1 MSSSEFVVG
10 LDIGTTK
17 MFTVVAKSAMG
28 GELKV
33 LGAGSSPVRGLKRGV
48 VTSIKEASEA
58 IAHSVAEAE
67 LSAGV
72 TIRDVYAGISGEH
85 IRSHNLKGST
95 VISRVGEEVNARD
108 VRKAIQ
114 EAQSKLDSLERKIL
128 HVSPQQFILDGQN
141 GIVDPVGMHGVHL
154 EADVHVV
161 TGAVQMSTNLISSIE
176 SAGLKLRELVLE
188 PLAARYSL
196 FSEEEHEAGVVLID
210 IGGSL
215 TNVAV
220 FRNETIRHSFTL
232 PVGASHVVQDLSIGL
247 RTSMDVAEMVKARY
261 GSCLTERVDPEERFI
276 LPNGGGVR
284 KEVERSRLCTI
295 IQARMEE
302 TFELLHN
309 HLEREGYLANLPAGI
324 VLTGGGSLLDGIETL
339 AERVFDLPVRVG
351 KPNGVIGLSHG
362 FSDCR
367 FATGIGLVIYAS
379 RHAGRD
385 FTPGANGKGPLGE
398 FGGRV
403 KAFFSDFI

>member
-17 MFTVVAKSAMG
+17 IFTVVAKPAVG

-33 LGAGSSPVRGLKRGV
+33 LGAGSSPARGLKRGV
-48 VTSIKEASEA
+48 VTSIREASEA
-58 IAHSVAEAE
+58 IGHSVAEAE

-85 IRSHNLKGST
+85 IRSHNLRGST
-95 VISRVGEEVNARD
+95 VISRSGEEVGARD
-108 VRKAIQ
+108 VRKAIL

-141 GIVDPVGMHGVHL
+141 GILDPVGMHGVHL

-161 TGAVQMSTNLISSIE
+161 TGGIQTSTNLISSIE
-176 SAGLKLRELVLE
+176 AAGLRPRELILE

-196 FSEEEHEAGVVLID
+196 FSEEEHGTGVILVD

-215 TNVAV
+215 TNVAI
-220 FRNETIRHSFTL
+220 FRSGTIRHSFTI
-232 PVGASHVVQDLSIGL
+232 PVGAAHVAQDISIGM
-247 RTSMDVAEMVKARY
+247 RTSMDVAEMAKARY
-261 GSCLTERVDPEERFI
+261 GSCLTESVDAEEKVV

-284 KEVERSRLCTI
+284 KEVERSRLCAI
-295 IQARMEE
+295 IRARMEE
-302 TFELLHN
+302 TLELLYQ
-309 HLEREGYLANLPAGI
+309 HLEREGLFSNLPAGI
-324 VLTGGGSLLDGIETL
+324 VLTGGGSLLDGIESLT
-339 AERVFDLPVRVG
+339 EQVFELPARVG
-351 KPNGVIGLSHG
+351 TPGGVIGLSHG

-367 FATGIGLVIYAS
+367 FATGIGLAVYAN
-379 RHAGRD
+379 RHPGHD
-385 FTPGANGKGPLGE
+385 YTPGSNGKSLLGE
-398 FGGRV
+398 LGGKV
-403 KAFFSDFI
+403 KSFFSDFI